1 MFCGI
6 VEQLLWMGDARNAS
20 VEKSRCSLAIGQG
33 LCCASLGLCCA
44 REFCRQAERPGAE
57 ATGAVAE
64 LDEAVDEEA
73 VEELAV
79 DEEPSDEPPELFA
92 ELEPEAAIFEVD
104 FESLW

>member
-1 MFCGI
+1 MNCGV

-20 VEKSRCSLAIGQG
+20 VEKSRSPLTIGQR
-33 LCCASLGLCCA
+33 LCCARLGLCCA
-44 REFCRQAERPGAE
+44 REFGRQAERPGAE

-64 LDEAVDEEA
+64 LDEAADDEA
-73 VEELAV
+73 VEELAA

-92 ELEPEAAIFEVD
+92 ELEPGAAIFEDD